1 MKILKP
7 VYLAACVG
15 GLAFTTKA
23 AGGDIEPK
31 MLQAY
36 SGGQYELAKKLSAQ
50 CKDSSKAKLMSALCD
65 VYNMKNQDL
74 SHGLQGLKRL
84 YEDGKVTGK
93 IRIQAGLSYA
103 RAAQTLSMRDGL
115 YDEVEDI
122 DYEAIYLDIIK
133 TYPDSLSS
141 VLAVMYLTQKWFELD
156 EGKKAADAFVLINKF
171 MGSLKGGKRLLVPL
185 HFMLAD
191 QYVIYGGRYALAVK
205 ELEYAVGTGLS
216 NPRVG
221 EDAAYRIARI
231 YDVRLHDREKA
242 LMWYRKF
249 IKDYSGSSKAVLAR
263 RYIKELISGSKR

>member
-50 CKDSSKAKLMSALCD
+50 CKDSSKAKLVSALCD

-115 YDEVEDI
+115 TTKSKTLIMKQFILTSSRPILTV
-122 DYEAIYLDIIK
+122 YL
-133 TYPDSLSS
+133 
-141 VLAVMYLTQKWFELD
+141 QFW
-156 EGKKAADAFVLINKF
+156 
-171 MGSLKGGKRLLVPL
+171 R
-185 HFMLAD
+185 
-191 QYVIYGGRYALAVK
+191 
-205 ELEYAVGTGLS
+205 
-216 NPRVG
+216 
-221 EDAAYRIARI
+221 
-231 YDVRLHDREKA
+231 
-242 LMWYRKF
+242 
-249 IKDYSGSSKAVLAR
+249 
-263 RYIKELISGSKR
+263 